1 MTTLLQLLAAFAGG
15 AAAMWLLMRD
25 RRLTERI
32 AELERQAN
40 EPPAPSKWAEN
51 LRLDHRA
58 QLASIATLAELA
70 LGDLLDATIRLNPEA
85 AHRAI
90 EKHAPHLFRKDNIE

>member
-1 MTTLLQLLAAFAGG
+1 MITLLQIAAAFAGG
-15 AAAMWLLMRD
+15 AAAMWLLTRD
-25 RRLTERI
+25 RRLVERI
-32 AELERQAN
+32 AELERQAR
-40 EPPAPSKWAEN
+40 EQKPPASWAEN

-90 EKHAPHLFRKDNIE
+90 EKHAPHLFRKDGIE